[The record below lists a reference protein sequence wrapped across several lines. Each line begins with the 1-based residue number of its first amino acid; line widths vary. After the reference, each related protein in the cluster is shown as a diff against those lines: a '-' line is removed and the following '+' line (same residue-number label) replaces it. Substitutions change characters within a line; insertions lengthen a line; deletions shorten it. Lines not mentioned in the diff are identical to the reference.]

1 MILHVAC
8 LPFPTHQG
16 TQAAIASMLEASTR
30 VGRPSHLLA
39 YAHAAYGLDAPYE
52 IHRIPNFP
60 AVRSVRSGP
69 SWGKVALD
77 ARCIVETRRLA
88 RRLQPSAIVA
98 HHIEAAVAALAAR
111 VAPVYYVAH
120 TSLERELPVYMS
132 RVPARP
138 VRSIARRL
146 EEQVCAR
153 AAGVAAVAP
162 ALATLLGDGVRYLPV
177 PWSLSAVS
185 NRVSQNEA
193 RLALGIAPDAR
204 VCLYAGNLNPYQG
217 WENLVEAISV
227 LRRSQPNA
235 RLLVAT
241 ASDPAPARQHAE
253 RLKVADAVDFSR
265 LGSERARMLAHAA
278 SDVAW
283 VPRRTEGGLPVK
295 MLDAFARGLPV
306 VAMRRATAGLP
317 LRGVCHIVSDDD
329 PAALAAAAESLFQDE
344 RAGNVLRDRAR
355 RYLSVHHS
363 AEWFSTAL
371 RHLLDNS
378 VASIPAKRRVPP
390 RRAASALRV
399 D

>member
-39 YAHAAYGLDAPYE
+39 YAHAAYELDAPYE

-60 AVRSVRSGP
+60 VVRSVRSGP

-88 RRLQPSAIVA
+88 RRLQPSAIIA
-98 HHIEAAVAALAAR
+98 HHIEAALAALAAR

-120 TSLERELPVYMS
+120 TSLERELPVYLPL
-132 RVPARP
+132 VPARP

-146 EEQVCAR
+146 EEQVCER

-162 ALATLLGDGVRYLPV
+162 ALATLLGDSVRYLPV
-177 PWSLSAVS
+177 PWSSSAVS
-185 NRVSQNEA
+185 DRVPRNEA
-193 RLALGIAPDAR
+193 RLALGIAADAQL
-204 VCLYAGNLNPYQG
+204 CLYAGNLDPYQG
-217 WENLVEAISV
+217 WEDLVEAISV
-227 LRRSQPNA
+227 LRRSNRNA

-241 ASDPAPARQHAE
+241 ASGPAPARRHAK
-253 RLKVADAVDFSR
+253 RLGVSDAVGFSG

-283 VPRRTEGGLPVK
+283 VPRRTLGGLPVK
-295 MLDAFARGLPV
+295 MLDAFARDLPV

-317 LRGVCHIVSDDD
+317 LRGVCRIVSDDD
-329 PAALAAAAESLFQDE
+329 PQALAAAAKDLFVDE
-344 RAGNVLRDRAR
+344 RARSALRDRAS

-371 RHLLDNS
+371 RHLLGES
-378 VASIPAKRRVPP
+378 VASIPAKRNVPP
-390 RRAASALRV
+390 RRAAPAPRV
-399 D
+399 E

>member
-30 VGRPSHLLA
+30 VGRPSQLLT
-39 YAHAAYGLDAPYE
+39 YAHAAYELDAPYE

-60 AVRSVRSGP
+60 KVRSVRSGP

-88 RRLQPSAIVA
+88 RRLQPSAIIA
-98 HHIEAAVAALAAR
+98 HHIEAAIAALAAR
-111 VAPVYYVAH
+111 VAPVYYIAH

-146 EEQVCAR
+146 EKQVCEQ

-162 ALATLLGDGVRYLPV
+162 ALATLLGEGARYLPV
-177 PWSLSAVS
+177 PWSSSAVS
-185 NRVSQNEA
+185 DRVTRNDA
-193 RLALGIAPDAR
+193 RLALGIAPEAQ
-204 VCLYAGNLNPYQG
+204 VCLYAGNLDPYQG
-217 WENLVEAISV
+217 WEHLLEAISV
-227 LRRSQPNA
+227 LGRSHRNA

-241 ASDPAPARQHAE
+241 ASDPAPARQQAE
-253 RLKVADAVDFSR
+253 RLGLADSVRFVG

-278 SDVAW
+278 SDLAW

-295 MLDAFARGLPV
+295 MLDAFARDLPV

-317 LRGVCHIVSDDD
+317 LRGVCRIVSDDD
-329 PAALAAAAESLFQDE
+329 PGALAAAAESLFEDD
-344 RAGNVLRDRAR
+344 RAASVLRDRGR

-363 AEWFSTAL
+363 AEWFTTAL
-371 RHLLDNS
+371 RHLLGDS
-378 VASIPAKRRVPP
+378 VPSIRATQHAPP

>member
-39 YAHAAYGLDAPYE
+39 YAHAAYELDAPYE

-60 AVRSVRSGP
+60 VVSSVRSGP

-77 ARCIVETRRLA
+77 ARCIVETRRLV
-88 RRLQPSAIVA
+88 RRLRPSAIIA
-98 HHIEAAVAALAAR
+98 HHIEAALAALAAR

-132 RVPARP
+132 RVPVRP
-138 VRSIARRL
+138 VRSVARRL
-146 EEQVCAR
+146 EEQVCER

-177 PWSLSAVS
+177 PWSSSAVS
-185 NRVSQNEA
+185 DRATRNEA
-193 RLALGIAPDAR
+193 RLALGIAPDAQL
-204 VCLYAGNLNPYQG
+204 CLYAGNLDPYQG
-217 WENLVEAISV
+217 WENLVEAISM
-227 LRRSQPNA
+227 LRRSHRRA

-253 RLKVADAVDFSR
+253 RLGVADAVAFSG

-278 SDVAW
+278 SDLAW
-283 VPRRTEGGLPVK
+283 VPRRTLGGLPVK
-295 MLDAFARGLPV
+295 MLDAFARDLPV

-317 LRGVCHIVSDDD
+317 LLGVCRIVSDDD
-329 PAALAAAAESLFQDE
+329 PRALAAAAKDLFEDQ
-344 RAGNVLRDRAR
+344 RARSALRDRAC

-371 RHLLDNS
+371 RHLLGDG
-378 VASIPAKRRVPP
+378 VASIPAKRHVPP
-390 RRAASALRV
+390 RRAASAPRV
-399 D
+399 E

>member
-39 YAHAAYGLDAPYE
+39 YAHAAYEFDAPYE
-52 IHRIPNFP
+52 IHRISDFP
-60 AVRSVRSGP
+60 VVRSVRSGP

-77 ARCIVETRRLA
+77 ARCIVETRRLV
-88 RRLQPSAIVA
+88 RRLGPSAIIA
-98 HHIEAAVAALAAR
+98 HHIEAAIAALAAR

-138 VRSIARRL
+138 VRSVARRL
-146 EEQVCAR
+146 EVKVCAR
-153 AAGVAAVAP
+153 ATGVAAVAP

-177 PWSLSAVS
+177 PWSSSAVS
-185 NRVSQNEA
+185 DRVPRNEA
-193 RLALGIAPDAR
+193 RLALGIAPDAQL
-204 VCLYAGNLNPYQG
+204 CLYAGNLDPYQG
-217 WENLVEAISV
+217 WESLVEAIPL
-227 LRRSQPNA
+227 LRRSHRSA

-241 ASDPAPARQHAE
+241 ASDPAPARKHAE
-253 RLKVADAVDFSR
+253 RLGVADAVSFSG

-278 SDVAW
+278 SDLAW
-283 VPRRTEGGLPVK
+283 VPRRTLGGLPVK
-295 MLDAFARGLPV
+295 MLDAFARDLPV

-317 LRGVCHIVSDDD
+317 LRDVCRIVSDDD
-329 PAALAAAAESLFQDE
+329 PRALAAAAKDLFEDE
-344 RAGNVLRDRAR
+344 RARGALRDRAR

-363 AEWFSTAL
+363 AQWFSTAL
-371 RHLLDNS
+371 RHLLGDS
-378 VASIPAKRRVPP
+378 VASIPAKRNVPP
-390 RRAASALRV
+390 RRAASAPRV
-399 D
+399 E

>member
-39 YAHAAYGLDAPYE
+39 YAHAAYELDAPYE

-60 AVRSVRSGP
+60 VVSSVRSGP

-77 ARCIVETRRLA
+77 ARCIVETRRLV
-88 RRLQPSAIVA
+88 RRLRPSAIIA
-98 HHIEAAVAALAAR
+98 HHIEAALAALAAR

-138 VRSIARRL
+138 VRSVARRL
-146 EEQVCAR
+146 EEQVCER

-177 PWSLSAVS
+177 PWSSSAVS
-185 NRVSQNEA
+185 DRATRNEA
-193 RLALGIAPDAR
+193 RLALGIAPDAQL
-204 VCLYAGNLNPYQG
+204 CLYAGNLDPYQG
-217 WENLVEAISV
+217 WENLVEAISM
-227 LRRSQPNA
+227 LRRSHRRA

-253 RLKVADAVDFSR
+253 RLGVADAVAFSG

-278 SDVAW
+278 SDLAW
-283 VPRRTEGGLPVK
+283 VPRRTLGGLPVK
-295 MLDAFARGLPV
+295 MLDAFARDLPV

-317 LRGVCHIVSDDD
+317 LLGVCRIVSDDD
-329 PAALAAAAESLFQDE
+329 PRALAAAAKDLFEDQ
-344 RAGNVLRDRAR
+344 RARSALRDRAC

-371 RHLLDNS
+371 RHLLGDG
-378 VASIPAKRRVPP
+378 VASIPAKRHEPP
-390 RRAASALRV
+390 RRAASAPRV
-399 D
+399 E